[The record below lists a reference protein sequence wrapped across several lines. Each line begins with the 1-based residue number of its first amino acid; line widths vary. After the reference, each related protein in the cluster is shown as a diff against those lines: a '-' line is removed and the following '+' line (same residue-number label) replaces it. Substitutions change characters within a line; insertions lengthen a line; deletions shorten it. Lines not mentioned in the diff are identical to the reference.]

1 MPDKI
6 SEPMLEIKNINVE
19 FKNQKVLNGLHL
31 SIEEGCILGILGK
44 NGAGKTT
51 LFESLYQTL
60 KFSGSITWKNER
72 LQRKM
77 ISYLETENYF
87 YPYITGEEYLAYFT
101 AGKEADITEIIK
113 KFNLPLKKYVQY
125 YSSGMKK
132 KLALIGMLMLD
143 KPINILDEPFNG
155 VDFEGVHILYDIIRQ
170 LKSENKIV
178 IVSSHI
184 IETLFHTCDKI
195 AVLQNGKIEK
205 IYDKEDFGQLATLKF

>member
-1 MPDKI
+1 
-6 SEPMLEIKNINVE
+6 MLEIKNVNVE
-19 FKNQKVLNGLHL
+19 FKNQKVLNDLNL

-51 LFESLYQTL
+51 LFESIYQNN
-60 KFSGSITWKNER
+60 KFSGNIIWKNER
-72 LQRKM
+72 LQRKL

-87 YPYITGEEYLAYFT
+87 YPYITGEEYLSYFSSK
-101 AGKEADITEIIK
+101 KETEVKEMIT

-132 KLALIGMLMLD
+132 KLALIGMLMLN

-155 VDFEGVHILYDIIRQ
+155 VDFEGVHILYDIVRQ
-170 LKSENKIV
+170 LKSENKVV
-178 IVSSHI
+178 IISSHI

-195 AVLQNGKIEK
+195 GLLQNGSIEK
-205 IYDKEDFGQLATLKF
+205 IYTKEDFSQLNTLRF

>member
-1 MPDKI
+1 
-6 SEPMLEIKNINVE
+6 MLEIKNIHVH
-19 FKNQKVLNGLHL
+19 FKNQNVLNDLNL
-31 SIEEGCILGILGK
+31 FIEEGCILGLLGK

-51 LFESLYQTL
+51 LFESLYQSIP
-60 KFSGSITWKNER
+60 FSGEISWRNER
-72 LQRKM
+72 LKREM

-101 AGKEADITEIIK
+101 SKKEVEIKETIE
-113 KFNLPLKKYVQY
+113 KFNLPMKKYVQY

-155 VDFEGVHILYDIIRQ
+155 VDFEGVHILYGIIRQ
-170 LKSENKIV
+170 LKSENKVV

-195 AVLQNGKIEK
+195 AFLQNGNIEK
-205 IYDKEDFGQLATLKF
+205 IYEKEEFSQLNVLKS

>member
-1 MPDKI
+1 M
-6 SEPMLEIKNINVE
+6 
-19 FKNQKVLNGLHL
+19 
-31 SIEEGCILGILGK
+31 
-44 NGAGKTT
+44 
-51 LFESLYQTL
+51 
-60 KFSGSITWKNER
+60 
-72 LQRKM
+72 
-77 ISYLETENYF
+77 
-87 YPYITGEEYLAYFT
+87 
-101 AGKEADITEIIK
+101 
-113 KFNLPLKKYVQY
+113 KKYVQY

-195 AVLQNGKIEK
+195 AFLQNGNIEK
-205 IYDKEDFGQLATLKF
+205 IYEKEEFSQLNVLKF

>member
-1 MPDKI
+1 
-6 SEPMLEIKNINVE
+6 MLEIKNINVT
-19 FKNQKVLNGLHL
+19 FKNQNVLNDLHL

-51 LFESLYQTL
+51 LFESLYQSL
-60 KFSGSITWKNER
+60 KFSGNITWNNER

-77 ISYLETENYF
+77 VSYLETENYF
-87 YPYITGEEYLAYFT
+87 YPYITGEEYLSYFT
-101 AGKEADITEIIK
+101 SAKESEISKVIE

-170 LKSENKIV
+170 LKSEKKIV
-178 IVSSHI
+178 MISSHI

-205 IYDKEDFGQLATLKF
+205 IYGREDFDQLSTLKF

>member
-1 MPDKI
+1 
-6 SEPMLEIKNINVE
+6 MLEVRNLNVN
-19 FKNQKVLNGLHL
+19 FKNQKVLQGFNLNIENGE
-31 SIEEGCILGILGK
+31 IVGILGK

-51 LFESLYQTL
+51 FFESLFRNV
-60 KFSGSITWKNER
+60 KFSGEIILENQHLKRE
-72 LQRKM
+72 Q

-87 YPYITGEEYLAYFT
+87 YPYITGKEYLSYFS
-101 AGKEADITEIIK
+101 GNKNSKHIELIE
-113 KFNLPLKKYVQY
+113 KFNLPLNEFVQY

-132 KLALIGMLMLD
+132 KLALIGMLLLD

-155 VDFEGVHILYDIIRQ
+155 VDFEGVHILYDIIRN

-195 AVLQNGKIEK
+195 AILQNGLIEK
-205 IYDKEDFGQLATLKF
+205 IYDKSEYEQLKNFKF

>member
-1 MPDKI
+1 
-6 SEPMLEIKNINVE
+6 MLEIKNVNVE
-19 FKNQKVLNGLHL
+19 FKNQKVLNDLSL
-31 SIEEGCILGILGK
+31 SIEEGCILGLLGK

-51 LFESLYQTL
+51 LFESLYQGV
-60 KFSGSITWKNER
+60 KFSGNINWKDNR
-72 LQRKM
+72 LKREM

-87 YPYITGEEYLAYFT
+87 YPYMTGEEYLAYFISE
-101 AGKEADITEIIK
+101 KEVNVAEITE

-155 VDFEGVHILYDIIRQ
+155 VDFEGVHILYDVIRQ

-178 IVSSHI
+178 MISSHI

-195 AVLQNGKIEK
+195 AVLENGSIHK
-205 IYDKEDFGQLATLKF
+205 IYEKEDFSELSTLKF

>member
-1 MPDKI
+1 
-6 SEPMLEIKNINVE
+6 MLEIKNIHVHFN
-19 FKNQKVLNGLHL
+19 NQNVLNHLNL
-31 SIEEGCILGILGK
+31 SIEEGCILGLLGR

-51 LFESLYQTL
+51 LFESLYQSIP
-60 KFSGSITWKNER
+60 FSGDIIWKNER
-72 LQRKM
+72 LKREM

-101 AGKEADITEIIK
+101 SKKEVDIKEIIE
-113 KFNLPLKKYVQY
+113 KFNLPMKKYVQY

-195 AVLQNGKIEK
+195 AFLQNGNIEK
-205 IYDKEDFGQLATLKF
+205 IYEKEEFSQLNALKF

>member
-1 MPDKI
+1 
-6 SEPMLEIKNINVE
+6 MLEIKNVNVE
-19 FKNQKVLNGLHL
+19 FKNQKVLNDLNL

-51 LFESLYQTL
+51 LFESIYQNN
-60 KFSGSITWKNER
+60 KFSGNIIWKNER
-72 LQRKM
+72 LQRKL

-87 YPYITGEEYLAYFT
+87 YPYITGEEYLSYFSSK
-101 AGKEADITEIIK
+101 KETEVKEMIT

-132 KLALIGMLMLD
+132 KLALIGMLMLN

-155 VDFEGVHILYDIIRQ
+155 VDFEGVHILYDIVRQ
-170 LKSENKIV
+170 LKSENKVV
-178 IVSSHI
+178 IISSHI

-195 AVLQNGKIEK
+195 ALLQNGSIEK
-205 IYDKEDFGQLATLKF
+205 IYTKEEFSQLNTLRF

>member
-1 MPDKI
+1 
-6 SEPMLEIKNINVE
+6 MLEIKNLKVK
-19 FKNQKVLNGLHL
+19 FKNQNVLNGVDLAL
-31 SIEEGCILGILGK
+31 EEGCIVGILGK

-51 LFESLYQTL
+51 LFDSLYQNN
-60 KFSGSITWKNER
+60 KFSGSISWNSGPLKR
-72 LQRKM
+72 SSV
-77 ISYLETENYF
+77 SYLETENYF
-87 YPYITGEEYLAYFT
+87 YPYITGEEYLSYF
-101 AGKEADITEIIK
+101 AREKKIDGKELTD

-143 KPINILDEPFNG
+143 KPVNILDEPFNG

-178 IVSSHI
+178 IISSHI

-195 AVLQNGKIEK
+195 AVLKNGRIDR
-205 IYDKEDFGQLATLKF
+205 IYNREEFSELNTLKF

>member
-1 MPDKI
+1 
-6 SEPMLEIKNINVE
+6 MLEVRNLNVS
-19 FKNQKVLNGLHL
+19 FKNQKVLQDFNLNIENGE
-31 SIEEGCILGILGK
+31 IVGILGK

-51 LFESLYQTL
+51 FFESLYRSV
-60 KFSGSITWKNER
+60 KFSGEVILENQHLKRE
-72 LQRKM
+72 Q

-87 YPYITGEEYLAYFT
+87 YPYITGKEYLSYF
-101 AGKEADITEIIK
+101 KEISNSKYIELIE
-113 KFNLPLKKYVQY
+113 KFNLPLNKFVQY

-132 KLALIGMLMLD
+132 KLALIGMLLLD

-155 VDFEGVHILYDIIRQ
+155 VDFEGVHILYDIIGN

-195 AVLQNGKIEK
+195 AILQNGQIEK
-205 IYDKEDFGQLATLKF
+205 IYEKSEYEQLQNFKF

>member
-1 MPDKI
+1 
-6 SEPMLEIKNINVE
+6 MLEIRNINVH
-19 FKNQKVLNGLHL
+19 FKNQTVLNDLNL
-31 SIEEGCILGILGK
+31 SIEEGCILGLLGK

-51 LFESLYQTL
+51 LFESLYQTISY
-60 KFSGSITWKNER
+60 SGDIIWKNKPLKR
-72 LQRKM
+72 HM

-101 AGKEADITEIIK
+101 SKKEAEVKEIIER
-113 KFNLPLKKYVQY
+113 FDLPLKKYVQY

-132 KLALIGMLMLD
+132 KLALAGMLMLD

-170 LKSENKIV
+170 LKSENKVV

-184 IETLFHTCDKI
+184 IETLFNTCDKI
-195 AVLQNGKIEK
+195 ALLQAGKIER
-205 IYDKEDFGQLATLKF
+205 IYTKEDFGQLSTLTF

>member
-1 MPDKI
+1 
-6 SEPMLEIKNINVE
+6 MLEIKNVNVE
-19 FKNQKVLNGLHL
+19 FKNQKVLNDL
-31 SIEEGCILGILGK
+31 SVLIEEGCILGILGK

-51 LFESLYQTL
+51 LFESVYQSI

-72 LQRKM
+72 LQRKLV
-77 ISYLETENYF
+77 SYLETENYF
-87 YPYITGEEYLAYFT
+87 YPYITGEEYLSYFLS
-101 AGKEADITEIIK
+101 ENEEEITKIIQ

-132 KLALIGMLMLD
+132 KLALIGMLMLN

-170 LKSENKIV
+170 LKSENKVVMI
-178 IVSSHI
+178 SSHI

-195 AVLQNGKIEK
+195 AVLQNGHIEK
-205 IYDKEDFGQLATLKF
+205 IYSREDFSELNTLKF

>member
-1 MPDKI
+1 
-6 SEPMLEIKNINVE
+6 MLEVRNLNVS
-19 FKNQKVLNGLHL
+19 FKNQKVLQGFNLNIENGE
-31 SIEEGCILGILGK
+31 IVGILGK

-51 LFESLYQTL
+51 FFESLFRNV
-60 KFSGSITWKNER
+60 KFSGEIILENQHLKRE
-72 LQRKM
+72 Q

-87 YPYITGEEYLAYFT
+87 YPYITGKEYLSYFS
-101 AGKEADITEIIK
+101 GNKNSKHIELIE
-113 KFNLPLKKYVQY
+113 KFNLPLNEFVQY

-132 KLALIGMLMLD
+132 KLALIGMLLLD

-155 VDFEGVHILYDIIRQ
+155 VDFEGVHILYDIIRN

-195 AVLQNGKIEK
+195 AILQNGLIEK
-205 IYDKEDFGQLATLKF
+205 IYDKSEYEQLKNFKF